1 MNWLKEVNV
10 INNNDT
16 SDLVKRVDYN
26 KINEIEKKIT
36 DPDHEKI
43 LLQD

>member
-1 MNWLKEVNV
+1 MSLNRLNTMNWLKEVNV

-26 KINEIEKKIT
+26 IK
-36 DPDHEKI
+36 
-43 LLQD
+43 